1 MYRSTFLLAA
11 LCLIILGNAQTTVTV
26 STNAGNSVQTYY
38 SLQNGDQGTVALAD
52 WDLAFEITG
61 FTASIRANTQKG
73 MQVYKAPYTVAQW
86 AALDTTGMANGWAMV
101 HDSDTSWSHGALND
115 GLTANEFDLGWGVY
129 NQVTHIVTG
138 DSLFV
143 VKLANGDWKK
153 LRIDGLATST
163 YMFTWADLD
172 GSNELSGSLNKAQ
185 YMGKNFAY
193 YSLENNAPLD
203 PEPLTADWD
212 LLFTKYIAYV
222 PTAYPVAG
230 VLQNKNVSALQVDG
244 IDPSLAQWTNDPFD
258 AHINVIGS
266 DWKTFNMQTFMYEY
280 AQDRTYFVKDK
291 AGNIWKL
298 VFIAYGG
305 SANGDMTF
313 TQEMMSATGVD
324 EITPSASVMAY
335 PNPVTQG
342 TATMVLDAPNEM
354 VLLSIVDVAGHIVQQ
369 ERFVAGGGLQERRVD
384 VQGLSSGIYVL
395 RMEGDR
401 FSASTRLLID

>member
-38 SLQNGDQGTVALAD
+38 SLQNGDQGTAALAD

-163 YMFTWADLD
+163 Y
-172 GSNELSGSLNKAQ
+172 
-185 YMGKNFAY
+185 
-193 YSLENNAPLD
+193 
-203 PEPLTADWD
+203 
-212 LLFTKYIAYV
+212 LFT
-222 PTAYPVAG
+222 
-230 VLQNKNVSALQVDG
+230 
-244 IDPSLAQWTNDPFD
+244 
-258 AHINVIGS
+258 
-266 DWKTFNMQTFMYEY
+266 
-280 AQDRTYFVKDK
+280 
-291 AGNIWKL
+291 
-298 VFIAYGG
+298 
-305 SANGDMTF
+305 
-313 TQEMMSATGVD
+313 
-324 EITPSASVMAY
+324 
-335 PNPVTQG
+335 
-342 TATMVLDAPNEM
+342 
-354 VLLSIVDVAGHIVQQ
+354 
-369 ERFVAGGGLQERRVD
+369 
-384 VQGLSSGIYVL
+384 
-395 RMEGDR
+395 
-401 FSASTRLLID
+401 